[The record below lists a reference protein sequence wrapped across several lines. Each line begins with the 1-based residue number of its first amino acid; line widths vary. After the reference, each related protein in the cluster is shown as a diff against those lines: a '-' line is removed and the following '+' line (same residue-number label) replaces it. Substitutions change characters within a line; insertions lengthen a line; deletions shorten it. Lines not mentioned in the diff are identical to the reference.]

1 MLKVDS
7 YYPAGVPL
15 SEVGTVA
22 RQAEDAGFDAL
33 WAAETGHNPFLA
45 CGSAL
50 SATQEITV
58 GTGIAVAFPRSPMV
72 TAQASWDL
80 AELGRGRFVL
90 GLGTQVK
97 AHVVRRFSAPF
108 DRPVA
113 RMREYVHALRA
124 IFDAFQGNGRLKFS
138 GDLYNFSLLTEFFSP
153 GPIEHPDIPIWLAAV
168 GPAML
173 RLAGECCD
181 GAFLHPL
188 NSAEYLRATVLP
200 MVEAGA
206 TAADRTR
213 ADVTLCCPVF
223 VAAGDTPE
231 EIAGQRASIARQIA
245 FYGSTRTYR
254 PVFETHGWGDVTDTL
269 HGRLAR
275 GDTDGMTAAIT
286 DDMLDV
292 FCVTATWDGL
302 PAALTGRYG
311 SLVDRIAPY
320 GIDLRAPGV
329 AEHWRD
335 VIARIR
341 AGS

>member
-15 SEVGTVA
+15 SEVGGVA
-22 RQAEDAGFDAL
+22 RRAEDAGFDAL

-45 CGSAL
+45 CGAAL
-50 SATQEITV
+50 AETRDLAA

-108 DRPVA
+108 GQPVA
-113 RMREYVHALRA
+113 RMREYVQALRA
-124 IFDAFQGNGRLKFS
+124 IFGVFQGGGRLSFS
-138 GDLYNFSLLTEFFSP
+138 GDFYNFSLLTDFFSP
-153 GPIEHPDIPIWLAAV
+153 GPIEHPDIPVWLAAV

-188 NSAEYLRATVLP
+188 NSAEYLRTTAIP

-206 TAADRTR
+206 AAAGRTR
-213 ADVTLCCPVF
+213 ADVTVCCPVF
-223 VAAGDTPE
+223 VAVGDTQE
-231 EIAGQRASIARQIA
+231 EIGEQRAGIARQIA

-254 PVFETHGWGDVTDTL
+254 PVFEAHGWGDVTDRL
-269 HGRLAR
+269 HGMLAR
-275 GDTDGMTAAIT
+275 GDTDGMAAAIT
-286 DDMLDV
+286 GEMLDA
-292 FCVTATWDGL
+292 FSVTATWDGL
-302 PAALTGRYG
+302 AEALTSRYG
-311 SLVDRIAPY
+311 ALVDRIAPY
-320 GIDLRAPGV
+320 GIDLRAPAV
-329 AEHWRD
+329 VDRWRS
-335 VIARIR
+335 VIAAIR
-341 AGS
+341 G